1 MTSKA
6 ILANFK
12 FEMALQK
19 DKSQQITQKT
29 SYKHI
34 TPKINCPSLRVLVL
48 VSKRK
53 RYILGILLEIIY
65 FFSSTLYHHV
75 LVLVSANVFCKS
87 TPSRKY
93 SQ

>member
-1 MTSKA
+1 MKGSYYNAKQSIKLVVIYIYTQMTLNA

-34 TPKINCPSLRVLVL
+34 RAKTNSPSLGGLEL
-48 VSKRK
+48 VSK
-53 RYILGILLEIIY
+53 
-65 FFSSTLYHHV
+65 
-75 LVLVSANVFCKS
+75 
-87 TPSRKY
+87 
-93 SQ
+93 

>member
-34 TPKINCPSLRVLVL
+34 TPKTNCPSLRVLVL

-53 RYILGILLEIIY
+53 RYILGILLEII
-65 FFSSTLYHHV
+65 FFFHLPYITM
-75 LVLVSANVFCKS
+75 F
-87 TPSRKY
+87 
-93 SQ
+93 